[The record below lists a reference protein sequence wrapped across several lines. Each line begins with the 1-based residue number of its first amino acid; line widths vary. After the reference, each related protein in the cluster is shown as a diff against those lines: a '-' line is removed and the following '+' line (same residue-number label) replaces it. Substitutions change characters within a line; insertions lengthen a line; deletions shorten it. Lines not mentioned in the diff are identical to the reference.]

1 MSVFM
6 GANNKETNQHLSL
19 VNIIELFF
27 KYFFDNFSSGDH
39 ENACQGVLQVCKAQE
54 LKKMKEFSTFSAIS
68 TTGFSPRWARYQLL
82 V

>member
-1 MSVFM
+1 M

-39 ENACQGVLQVCKAQE
+39 ENACQGSPGLQN
-54 LKKMKEFSTFSAIS
+54 SGT
-68 TTGFSPRWARYQLL
+68 
-82 V
+82 

>member
-27 KYFFDNFSSGDH
+27 KYFFDNFSSG
-39 ENACQGVLQVCKAQE
+39 EVIKMPVRECSRSAKLRN
-54 LKKMKEFSTFSAIS
+54 LKK
-68 TTGFSPRWARYQLL
+68 
-82 V
+82 